1 MTKVL
6 LALYD
11 PPQQSGMDV
20 LELAR
25 VVEVRLD
32 SIYNPML
39 LPCYLFGSSKAEIRE
54 HTLQICGMIKCLG
67 SRHAGALVNS
77 VGPLVL
83 CKNPLKPVVSFPN
96 REQADEA

>member
-1 MTKVL
+1 MQFYHMTKVL

-11 PPQQSGMDV
+11 PPQPSGMDV

-25 VVEVRLD
+25 VVEVRLHP
-32 SIYNPML
+32 IYNPIL
-39 LPCYLFGSSKAEIRE
+39 LPSYLFHTSKAEIRE
-54 HTLQICGMIKCLG
+54 HTLHICGMIKCLG

-83 CKNPLKPVVSFPN
+83 CKKPPQTSRIVS
-96 REQADEA
+96 